1 MSAPRHRRGMTL
13 LEVLVVI
20 AIIALL
26 VAALPLRGFGALD
39 GVELRA
45 AGRDLATHLRRAR
58 ATAMQ
63 TGAAARFVLD
73 VETGRY
79 GRTGEERLP
88 DGLDI
93 RFDTARQDLLGAD
106 AGSVVFMPDGSATGG
121 TITLTR
127 DERQVR
133 VEVAW
138 LTGQVKLH
146 VD

>member
-1 MSAPRHRRGMTL
+1 MSAPRHRPGMTL

-58 ATAMQ
+58 ATAMEN
-63 TGAAARFVLD
+63 GAAERFVLD
-73 VETGRY
+73 VQTGRY
-79 GRTGEERLP
+79 GRAGEQSLP
-88 DGLDI
+88 EDLNI
-93 RFDTARQDLLGAD
+93 RFDTARQELLGAD

-121 TITLTR
+121 AITLTR
-127 DERQVR
+127 DDRQVR